1 MTVEV
6 ADHAT
11 VRDAVGFACLEY
23 TRASRRPPLRPDA
36 DSYALYMAEQ
46 DGSIDV
52 EFPALDMA
60 EPLSKY
66 GFELLGYV

>member
-23 TRASRRPPLRPDA
+23 TRANRYCVGGL
-36 DSYALYMAEQ
+36 
-46 DGSIDV
+46 
-52 EFPALDMA
+52 
-60 EPLSKY
+60 
-66 GFELLGYV
+66 GFSVRWTRAKWH

>member
-23 TRASRRPPLRPDA
+23 TRANRFWFTEIIYIIS
-36 DSYALYMAEQ
+36 M
-46 DGSIDV
+46 
-52 EFPALDMA
+52 
-60 EPLSKY
+60 
-66 GFELLGYV
+66 